1 MVILAIDTAT
11 HAGSVAIA
19 IANSPIAPTDAGVDV
34 TDIESRPGD
43 PQRTHGERLPG
54 EAMEMLARRGLTIA
68 DVDRFA
74 VIAGPGSFT
83 GLRVGVATVQGFALA
98 QAKTIVPVPTL
109 EALADGWRSRSS
121 AAVCVA
127 WMDGQRGDIFYQAWL
142 DTSESNRGPVAV
154 EARVGRPADL
164 IGDVRAAAGER
175 LVTFVAPG
183 SVRGGDEIAS
193 AFTGATFVTYGGPLA
208 AVAAQTALEHPERA
222 VSPHAVRP
230 IYLRRPDAEL
240 ARARADR
247 SAAGLDL
254 TVTRLSPGDD
264 LSAIAELQRRSFT
277 NPWGA
282 EAIQWELA
290 NTDVAR
296 LYVATSR
303 DGAVQAYCA
312 CWLIF
317 DELHINSLAVD
328 EAVRRRGVARRVLR
342 TVFRDAVG
350 AGARAATLEV
360 RRSNEAARR
369 LYTSLG
375 FVVEAVRR
383 DYDQLPRED
392 ALILWH
398 RHLAAPGTLW

>member
-11 HAGSVAIA
+11 RAGSVALAVADPPRASTEGGIE
-19 IANSPIAPTDAGVDV
+19 V
-34 TDIESRPGD
+34 TDIFFHAGD
-43 PQRTHGERLPG
+43 PLRTHGERLPQ
-54 EAMEMLARRGLTIA
+54 EALDLLSTHGRTLN

-98 QAKTIVPVPTL
+98 HGKTIVPVPTL
-109 EALADGWRSRSS
+109 EALVDGWRSQGS
-121 AAVCVA
+121 APVCVA
-127 WMDGQRGDIFYQAWL
+127 WMDGQRGDVFYQAWL
-142 DTSESNRGPVAV
+142 DTSAADRGRPAFD
-154 EARVGRPADL
+154 ARVGRLADL
-164 IGDVRAAAGER
+164 IGDVRAEAGER
-175 LVTFVAPG
+175 PVTFVSPG
-183 SVRGGDEIAS
+183 AVRGGDEVTA
-193 AFTGATFVTYGGPLA
+193 AFPGATFATYLEPLA
-208 AVAAQTALEHPERA
+208 AVAAQTALDHPELA
-222 VSPHAVRP
+222 IAPHGVRP

-247 SAAGLDL
+247 ATAGLQIV
-254 TVTRLSPGDD
+254 VTRLAPGDD

-296 LYVATSR
+296 LYVATSPH
-303 DGAVQAYCA
+303 GAVLAYCA

-328 EAVRRRGVARRVLR
+328 EPLRRRGIARHVLR

-350 AGARAATLEV
+350 EGARAATLEV

-383 DYDQLPRED
+383 DYYQLPRED

-398 RHLAAPGTLW
+398 RHLAAPGSLW

>member
-1 MVILAIDTAT
+1 MVTLAIDTAT
-11 HAGSVAIA
+11 RPGSVAIA
-19 IANSPIAPTDAGVDV
+19 VADPPAAAGEAGVHV
-34 TDIESRPGD
+34 VDIDSQAGD
-43 PQRTHGERLPG
+43 PRRTHGERLPG
-54 EAMEMLARRGLTIA
+54 EALDLLASRRLTLA

-98 QAKTIVPVPTL
+98 QGKTIVPVPTL
-109 EALADGWRSRSS
+109 EALVDGWRSHN
-121 AAVCVA
+121 AAPVCVA
-127 WMDGQRGDIFYQAWL
+127 WMDGQRGDVFYQAWF
-142 DTSESNRGPVAV
+142 DTTAASRGRDAF

-164 IGDVRAAAGER
+164 IGDVRAAVGER
-175 LVTFVAPG
+175 PVTFVSPG
-183 SVRGGDEIAS
+183 PVRGDEVS
-193 AFTGATFVTYGGPLA
+193 AAFPGAAFVTYTSPLA
-208 AVAAQTALEHPERA
+208 AVAAAVAVDRPDLA

-247 SAAGLDL
+247 VAAGLDL
-254 TVTRLSPGDD
+254 TVTRLAPGDD

-282 EAIQWELA
+282 DAIKWELA

-296 LYVATSR
+296 LYVATSP
-303 DGAVQAYCA
+303 DGAVLAYCA

-328 EAVRRRGVARRVLR
+328 EARRRQGIARLMLR
-342 TVFRDAVG
+342 TVFRDAVA

-383 DYDQLPRED
+383 DYYQLPRED

-398 RHLAAPGTLW
+398 RHLAAPGSLW

>member
-11 HAGSVAIA
+11 RAGSVALAITTPPVASTDRQIA
-19 IANSPIAPTDAGVDV
+19 I
-34 TDIESRPGD
+34 TDIVSEVGD
-43 PQRTHGERLPG
+43 PARTHAERLPT
-54 EAMEMLARRGLTIA
+54 EAIELLASRRLTLT

-98 QAKTIVPVPTL
+98 HGKTIVPIPTL
-109 EALADGWRSRSS
+109 QALVDGWRSQG
-121 AAVCVA
+121 AAPVCAA
-127 WMDGQRGDIFYQAWL
+127 WMDGQRGDVFYQAWF
-142 DTSESNRGPVAV
+142 DTNLSDRGPAAF

-175 LVTFVAPG
+175 PVTFVSPG
-183 SVRGGDEIAS
+183 PVRRGDEVVA
-193 AFTGATFVTYGGPLA
+193 AFPDATFVTYANPLA
-208 AVAAQTALEHPERA
+208 AIAARTALDHPELA
-222 VSPHAVRP
+222 VAPHAVRP
-230 IYLRRPDAEL
+230 IYLRLPDAEL

-247 SAAGLDL
+247 SAAALDL
-254 TVTRLSPGDD
+254 SVTRVSPGDD

-303 DGAVQAYCA
+303 DGGLQAYCA

-328 EAVRRRGVARRVLR
+328 EPVRRRGVARQVLR
-342 TVFRDAVG
+342 TVFRDAVV

-383 DYDQLPRED
+383 DYYQLPRED